1 MFTDR
6 ELKGVMITT
15 VDDVI
20 EALGGPTKT
29 AAVAAVGASA
39 VVNWRT
45 RREIPPE
52 HFVLICDALEAAGK
66 GPVDRS
72 VFGFKIASEEMRA

>member
-1 MFTDR
+1 MD
-6 ELKGVMITT
+6 MIKS

-29 AAVAAVGASA
+29 AALSGVGASA

-45 RREIPPE
+45 RGEIPPE
-52 HFVLICDALEAAGK
+52 HFLRICDALEAAGK
-66 GPVDRS
+66 GAVDRS
-72 VFGFKIASEEMRA
+72 VFGFKALSDEARA